1 MRRGIFGRE
10 RKNVGE
16 IKNRERQKI
25 IINQLE

>member
-1 MRRGIFGRE
+1 MWREIFGKE

-16 IKNRERQKI
+16 RKKRERQKI